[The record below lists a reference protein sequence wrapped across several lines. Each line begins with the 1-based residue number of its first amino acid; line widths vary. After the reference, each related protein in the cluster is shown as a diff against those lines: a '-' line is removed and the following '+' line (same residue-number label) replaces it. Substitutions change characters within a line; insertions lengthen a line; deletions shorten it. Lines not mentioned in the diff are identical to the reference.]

1 MKKLLGI
8 VVLGLLCCNVSYAKI
23 IEFNK
28 CYPKKINSFLYPDV
42 TSTNSSWNEYIE
54 DIGLG
59 KEWGGV
65 KGAEITYEDIV
76 FSIDTTTGIV
86 IFSKIHTDEHLEGM
100 NNELKEMTT
109 KSMKKWQEG
118 GKKGIRPTTQF
129 LTKILKTRYRLL
141 EYTAGHISFDDPEY
155 DGTLVKI
162 IFDLNI
168 SEATVH
174 EAFTSDIFVQTTIWQ
189 CEGSYNSGTET
200 ASSSGTAFF
209 INSSGNLLTNHHVV
223 DKCKQLKI
231 NYFDKEYEAQLIAK
245 DKTLD
250 LALLKVDVRPKSH
263 INFSNYNPK
272 KLQKIYV
279 AGYPFGKGLSDDLK
293 ISSGIISSLKGA
305 EDNSNELQID
315 AAINHGNSGGPIVGE
330 GGELIGIA
338 VSGLAKEVSEGIN
351 FGIKSSAVLNF
362 LGANDIDPSRVN
374 KSSMNS
380 DKLLK
385 ILEESTLFIS
395 CTY

>member
-1 MKKLLGI
+1 
-8 VVLGLLCCNVSYAKI
+8 
-23 IEFNK
+23 
-28 CYPKKINSFLYPDV
+28 
-42 TSTNSSWNEYIE
+42 
-54 DIGLG
+54 
-59 KEWGGV
+59 
-65 KGAEITYEDIV
+65 
-76 FSIDTTTGIV
+76 
-86 IFSKIHTDEHLEGM
+86 
-100 NNELKEMTT
+100 
-109 KSMKKWQEG
+109 MKKWQEG

-141 EYTAGHISFDDPEY
+141 EYTAGHISFDDPEF
-155 DGTLVKI
+155 DGLNGKK

-250 LALLKVDVRPKSH
+250 LALLKVDVRPKSY

-293 ISSGIISSLKGA
+293 ISSRIISSLKGA

-338 VSGLAKEVSEGIN
+338 VSGLAKEVTEGIN
-351 FGIKSSAVLNF
+351 FGIKSSAALNF
-362 LGANDIDPSRVN
+362 LGANNIDPSRVN

>member
-1 MKKLLGI
+1 
-8 VVLGLLCCNVSYAKI
+8 
-23 IEFNK
+23 
-28 CYPKKINSFLYPDV
+28 
-42 TSTNSSWNEYIE
+42 
-54 DIGLG
+54 
-59 KEWGGV
+59 
-65 KGAEITYEDIV
+65 
-76 FSIDTTTGIV
+76 
-86 IFSKIHTDEHLEGM
+86 M

-141 EYTAGHISFDDPEY
+141 EYTAGHISFDDPEF
-155 DGTLVKI
+155 DGLNGKK

-250 LALLKVDVRPKSH
+250 LALLKVDV
-263 INFSNYNPK
+263 ID
-272 KLQKIYV
+272 V
-279 AGYPFGKGLSDDLK
+279 GGGT
-293 ISSGIISSLKGA
+293 SS
-305 EDNSNELQID
+305 
-315 AAINHGNSGGPIVGE
+315 
-330 GGELIGIA
+330 
-338 VSGLAKEVSEGIN
+338 
-351 FGIKSSAVLNF
+351 F
-362 LGANDIDPSRVN
+362 
-374 KSSMNS
+374 
-380 DKLLK
+380 
-385 ILEESTLFIS
+385 IL
-395 CTY
+395 

>member
-1 MKKLLGI
+1 VKRFDD
-8 VVLGLLCCNVSYAKI
+8 VLYTINPSNGSVDRTFIWSDEFINHWDRTAADKFEKGE
-23 IEFNK
+23 IEFNFSGGWE
-28 CYPKKINSFLYPDV
+28 KISTEKFTIESYTGGFVV
-42 TSTNSSWNEYIE
+42 TKPLKNLFKE
-54 DIGLG
+54 DS
-59 KEWGGV
+59 
-65 KGAEITYEDIV
+65 
-76 FSIDTTTGIV
+76 FSIDLNNSLVYYKTNWGVNDSQNHT
-86 IFSKIHTDEHLEGM
+86 SKIQCNNKNLET
-100 NNELKEMTT
+100 E
-109 KSMKKWQEG
+109 
-118 GKKGIRPTTQF
+118 P
-129 LTKILKTRYRLL
+129 
-141 EYTAGHISFDDPEY
+141 
-155 DGTLVKI
+155 
-162 IFDLNI
+162 
-168 SEATVH
+168 
-174 EAFTSDIFVQTTIWQ
+174 
-189 CEGSYNSGTET
+189 ET
-200 ASSSGTAFF
+200 ASGTAFF
-209 INSSGNLLTNHHVV
+209 INNKGNLLTNHHVV
-223 DKCKQLKI
+223 DECKVLKI

-250 LALLKVDVRPKSH
+250 LALLKVDVRPKSY

-351 FGIKSSAVLNF
+351 FGIKSSAALNF
-362 LGANDIDPSRVN
+362 LGANEIDPSRVN
-374 KSSMNS
+374 RSSMNS

>member
-1 MKKLLGI
+1 M
-8 VVLGLLCCNVSYAKI
+8 VLGLLWCNTSFANLYELGKCYEKHHKSVQNGKLKKETYFSSWAEFNSDSAWDDITYTINPSEGIVTVSYIQNEEKYNESLKKFEKKTGKKFTGSRFHQRIYKILNYTEKLITAKV
-23 IEFNK
+23 IENVGE
-28 CYPKKINSFLYPDV
+28 FL
-42 TSTNSSWNEYIE
+42 I
-54 DIGLG
+54 
-59 KEWGGV
+59 
-65 KGAEITYEDIV
+65 
-76 FSIDTTTGIV
+76 FIDLEK
-86 IFSKIHTDEHLEGM
+86 SKIDKEIKWPMGYTHSDKIVCEYTPIKTADE
-100 NNELKEMTT
+100 
-109 KSMKKWQEG
+109 EG
-118 GKKGIRPTTQF
+118 GSSQG
-129 LTKILKTRYRLL
+129 
-141 EYTAGHISFDDPEY
+141 
-155 DGTLVKI
+155 
-162 IFDLNI
+162 
-168 SEATVH
+168 
-174 EAFTSDIFVQTTIWQ
+174 
-189 CEGSYNSGTET
+189 
-200 ASSSGTAFF
+200 SSGTAFF
-209 INSSGNLLTNHHVV
+209 INNKGNLLTNHHVV
-223 DKCKQLKI
+223 DKCKVLKI

-250 LALLKVDVRPKSH
+250 LALLKADVRPKSH
-263 INFSNYNPK
+263 IKFSNYNPK

-351 FGIKSSAVLNF
+351 FGIKSSAALNF

-374 KSSMNS
+374 RSSMNS

-385 ILEESTLFIS
+385 ILEESTLYIS